1 MRVTGSDRGRR
12 SATGLLPQ
20 AALRDGPSV
29 LSKIEVGSQVL
40 YAHVNQSL
48 DTAAHRERRWL
59 VVC

>member
-29 LSKIEVGSQVL
+29 LSKIEAGSQVL

-48 DTAAHRERRWL
+48 DTAAHRESR
-59 VVC
+59 